1 MGKTEWEFVG
11 ANCDKLAQQG
21 LIRPSHQSRYA
32 TTIVVV
38 RKRGENGA
46 YTDLRQCGDYRPINS
61 FTELDRYPLPA
72 IEDIFQELQGA
83 TIFHKLDLRSGYHQ
97 IPLAEKDKCKTAF
110 WGMSRKLW
118 EWNVVPFG
126 LKNAPPFFQRM
137 MDRVLSRLPSARCY
151 IDDIVVWSSSF
162 S

>member
-11 ANCDKLAQQG
+11 ANCDKLAKQG

-32 TTIVVV
+32 AAIVVV
-38 RKRGENGA
+38 RKRDENGA

-61 FTELDRYPLPA
+61 FIEFDRYPLPA
-72 IEDIFQELQGA
+72 IEDISQELQGA
-83 TIFHKLDLRSGYHQ
+83 AIFNKLDLRSGYHQ

-126 LKNAPPFFQRM
+126 LKNAPPFF
-137 MDRVLSRLPSARCY
+137 
-151 IDDIVVWSSSF
+151 
-162 S
+162 